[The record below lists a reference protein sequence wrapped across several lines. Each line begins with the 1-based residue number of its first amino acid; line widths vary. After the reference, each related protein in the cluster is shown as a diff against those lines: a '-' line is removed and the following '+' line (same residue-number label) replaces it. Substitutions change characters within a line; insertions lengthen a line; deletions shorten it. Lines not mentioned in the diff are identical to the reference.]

1 MTPTIVPSSIRRC
14 LGSQSLCASASDGA
28 GRQLATEEL
37 RPALDD
43 RGRRQTER
51 LRDDARPAGEG
62 ALVGRLELVAD
73 AAVGHDAVHARQQL
87 AAVHDQ
93 PLEIRRRQL
102 ASERVERA
110 ARQEALDRERQQR
123 AVMVHVRDTEHVR
136 RRHAHRAPAP

>member
-14 LGSQSLCASASDGA
+14 LGS
-28 GRQLATEEL
+28 QLATEEL

-93 PLEIRRRQL
+93 PLE
-102 ASERVERA
+102 RVERA